1 MRPSL
6 TLILI
11 ILALLVS
18 LVVGLVIGGGP
29 QVWFNSPI
37 QSGGTN
43 SNSSLPVVPQS
54 PTPVLVVTPTMT
66 TVPAVTS
73 VPPTATEEPIAPTA
87 TLESEASATT
97 EPEAP
102 ETPDPETTET
112 TVPEATETRGPEV
125 LEEPTSVGVQVTI
138 IASGL
143 RLRAAPQADAEIVTT
158 LPNGTQFEVLQRTAD
173 NGWLEVVVNDSETQ
187 GWLFADPAF
196 VTIEGDLETL
206 PVAES

>member
-18 LVVGLVIGGGP
+18 LVVGLMIGGGP
-29 QVWFNSPI
+29 QVWFSSPI
-37 QSGGTN
+37 ESGGTN
-43 SNSSLPVVPQS
+43 SNSSMPVVPQS
-54 PTPVLVVTPTMT
+54 PTPALVITATMTMAPVVTPI
-66 TVPAVTS
+66 
-73 VPPTATEEPIAPTA
+73 PPTATEQPIAPTA

-97 EPEAP
+97 EPSVTTE
-102 ETPDPETTET
+102 PETTET
-112 TVPEATETRGPEV
+112 PEPAPVETIEPEV
-125 LEEPTSVGVQVTI
+125 LEEPTSAGVQVTI

-143 RLRAAPQADAEIVTT
+143 RLRSAPQADAEIVGT

-173 NGWLEVVVNDSETQ
+173 NGWLEVAVNDSETQ

-206 PVAES
+206 PIAES